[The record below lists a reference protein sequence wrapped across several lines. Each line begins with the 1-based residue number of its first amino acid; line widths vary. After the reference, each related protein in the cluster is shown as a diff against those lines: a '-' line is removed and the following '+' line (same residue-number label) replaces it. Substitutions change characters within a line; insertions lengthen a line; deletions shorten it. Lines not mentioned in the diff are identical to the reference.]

1 MKGRSEE
8 KIWKELFSPLPM
20 EDIDYGK
27 TKREKDRV
35 TDIHLIG
42 FVVGAIFGLLF
53 KGPSISISWIGDLF
67 LRLLKML
74 IVPLVFFSLL
84 TGVASISDSKKLGR
98 VGIKIIIYY
107 LATTTI
113 AVIIGLIV
121 AGIFNP
127 AAGMKL
133 APVAGYK
140 PPTIPQLK
148 DVLLNLFTTNPF
160 QSLSAGDILPVIV
173 FALFLGISAVLAGE
187 KGQPLI
193 RLGESVAEAM
203 YKLTTIVMAFAPI
216 GVFSLI
222 AATVAKQGPAVLLP
236 FINLILVCYLAY
248 FVHVALTYTSI
259 VKFLAKANPFKFFK
273 AVSEASLM
281 AFVTR
286 SSNATLPVTMRVS
299 EERIG
304 LPRSI
309 FSFTLPLGATIN
321 MDGTAIYQ
329 GVAALFIAAI
339 YNVPLG
345 FPQYLMIVLLATLGS
360 IGTAGVPGAG
370 LIMLAMVLQ
379 GVGLP
384 LEGLGLIAGID
395 VILDMGR
402 TCLNV
407 IGDVVCTA
415 AVSYSEHEFDP
426 KGVLSTI

>member
-1 MKGRSEE
+1 
-8 KIWKELFSPLPM
+8 M
-20 EDIDYGK
+20 EK
-27 TKREKDRV
+27 TKGKKIGLL
-35 TDIHLIG
+35 TYILIG
-42 FVVGAIFGLLF
+42 FVVGVIFGVLF

-74 IVPLVFFSLL
+74 IIPLVFFSLM
-84 TGVASISDSKKLGR
+84 TGVASIGDPKKLGR
-98 VGIKIIIYY
+98 VGIKIMIYY
-107 LATTTI
+107 LATTAI
-113 AVIIGLIV
+113 AVTIGLVI

-127 AAGMKL
+127 SAGMKM
-133 APVAGYK
+133 AAVAGYK
-140 PPTIPQLK
+140 APAMPQLK

-160 QSLSAGDILPVIV
+160 QSLSEGAVLPVIV

-187 KGQPLI
+187 KGQPLV
-193 RLGESVAEAM
+193 RLCESVAEVV
-203 YKLTTIVMAFAPI
+203 YKLTGIVMAFAPF

-222 AATVAKQGPAVLLP
+222 ATTVAKQGPTVLLP

-259 VKFLAKANPFKFFK
+259 IKFLAKANPFKFYK
-273 AVSEASLM
+273 GVSEASTV

-286 SSNATLPVTMRVS
+286 SSGATLPVTMRVAG
-299 EERIG
+299 EMG

-329 GVAALFIAAI
+329 GIAALFIAAI

-345 FPQYLMIVLLATLGS
+345 FPQYLMIILLSTLGS
-360 IGTAGVPGAG
+360 IGAAGVPGAG

-402 TCLNV
+402 TALNV
-407 IGDVVCTA
+407 TGDVACTA
-415 AVSYSEHEFDP
+415 AVAYSEHDFDP
-426 KGVLSTI
+426 SKIGVPRVPSTI

>member
-1 MKGRSEE
+1 
-8 KIWKELFSPLPM
+8 M
-20 EDIDYGK
+20 EDKVMAEGRRIGLLGW
-27 TKREKDRV
+27 
-35 TDIHLIG
+35 ILIG
-42 FVVGAIFGLLF
+42 FAVGAVFGLLF
-53 KGPSISISWIGDLF
+53 KDASLSVSWIGDLF

-84 TGVASISDSKKLGR
+84 TGTASISDPIKLGR
-98 VGIKIIIYY
+98 VGVKIIVIY
-107 LATTTI
+107 LATTAI
-113 AVIIGLIV
+113 AVCIGLVI

-133 APVAGYK
+133 SPVAGFK
-140 PPTIPQLK
+140 APSIPALK
-148 DVLLNLFTTNPF
+148 DVLLNLVTTNPF
-160 QSLSAGDILPVIV
+160 ESLSKGDVLPVIV
-173 FALFLGISAVLAGE
+173 FAILFGIAAVLIGD
-187 KGQPLI
+187 KGKALI
-193 RLGESVAEAM
+193 AVADSAAETM
-203 YKLTTIVMAFAPI
+203 YKLTTIVMWFAPL

-222 AATVAKQGPAVLLP
+222 AATIAKQGPQVLLP
-236 FINLILVCYLAY
+236 FLNLILVCYLAY
-248 FVHVALTYTSI
+248 VLHVAIVYSSI
-259 VKFLAKANPFKFFK
+259 VQVLAHVNPFRFFK
-273 AVSEASLM
+273 AITEVMVM

-299 EERIG
+299 EENLG

-309 FSFTLPLGATIN
+309 TSFTLPLGATVN

-329 GVAALFIAAI
+329 GIAALFIASL
-339 YNVPLG
+339 YGVPLG
-345 FPQYLMIVLLATLGS
+345 FNQYLMIILLATLGS

-407 IGDVVCTA
+407 TGDVACTA
-415 AVSYSEHEFDP
+415 AVAYSEGEFSP
-426 KGVLSTI
+426 ETVAARQAAARVRTV

>member
-1 MKGRSEE
+1 
-8 KIWKELFSPLPM
+8 M

-402 TCLNV
+402 
-407 IGDVVCTA
+407 
-415 AVSYSEHEFDP
+415 
-426 KGVLSTI
+426 

>member
-1 MKGRSEE
+1 ME
-8 KIWKELFSPLPM
+8 KPKEKKIGLLTC
-20 EDIDYGK
+20 I
-27 TKREKDRV
+27 
-35 TDIHLIG
+35 LIG

-84 TGVASISDSKKLGR
+84 TGVASISDPKKLGR

-113 AVIIGLIV
+113 AVIIGLIL

-345 FPQYLMIVLLATLGS
+345 FPQYLMIVLL
-360 IGTAGVPGAG
+360 V
-370 LIMLAMVLQ
+370 
-379 GVGLP
+379 
-384 LEGLGLIAGID
+384 
-395 VILDMGR
+395 
-402 TCLNV
+402 
-407 IGDVVCTA
+407 
-415 AVSYSEHEFDP
+415 
-426 KGVLSTI
+426 

>member
-1 MKGRSEE
+1 ME
-8 KIWKELFSPLPM
+8 KPKEKKIGLLTY
-20 EDIDYGK
+20 I
-27 TKREKDRV
+27 
-35 TDIHLIG
+35 LIG

-84 TGVASISDSKKLGR
+84 TGVASISDPKKLGR

-113 AVIIGLIV
+113 AVIIGLIL

-407 IGDVVCTA
+407 TGDVVCTA
-415 AVSYSEHEFDP
+415 AVNYSEHEFDP